1 MSHGATDPA
10 AWTGLDPYIRPDL
23 ARSGLVTIDV
33 QVDFLAGGASP
44 LPGADRVVP
53 AIAGLACAF
62 RSAGRPIVHVVRLYQ
77 GSDVDLVRRSTIE
90 SGAQVVSPGTS
101 GSQLA
106 PALRVPGAV
115 DLDPARLLAG
125 QAQELAPGEVAI
137 FKPRWS
143 AFYRTLLHE
152 HLAGL
157 GVDTLVVAGLNY
169 PNCPRATIADASA
182 RDYRVVMARDALSSI
197 VDLHVAEATG
207 IGVVPADST
216 TIIDV
221 LTGASAS
228 REASD
233 G

>member
-1 MSHGATDPA
+1 MSWAASDPV
-10 AWTGLDPYIRPDL
+10 AWSGMDPYVRPDPG
-23 ARSGLVTIDV
+23 RSALVTIDV
-33 QVDFLAGGASP
+33 QVDFLAGGTSP
-44 LPGADRVVP
+44 LPGADQVIP
-53 AIAGLACAF
+53 AIAGLVAAF
-62 RSAGRPIVHVVRLYQ
+62 RSTDRPIVHVVRLYE
-77 GSDVDLVRRSTIE
+77 GSDVDLVRRTAIE
-90 SGAQVVSPGTS
+90 SGAQVVSPGTP

-106 PALRVPGAV
+106 PALRVPDAA

-125 QAQELAPGEVAI
+125 QAQEIGPREVAI

-143 AFYRTLLHE
+143 AFSRTRLHE
-152 HLAGL
+152 HLTSL
-157 GVDTLVVAGLNY
+157 GVDTLVLAGLNY

-182 RDYRVVMARDALSSI
+182 RDYRVVMAQDALSGV
-197 VDLHVAEATG
+197 VDLHVAEAAG

-216 TIIDV
+216 AIIDV